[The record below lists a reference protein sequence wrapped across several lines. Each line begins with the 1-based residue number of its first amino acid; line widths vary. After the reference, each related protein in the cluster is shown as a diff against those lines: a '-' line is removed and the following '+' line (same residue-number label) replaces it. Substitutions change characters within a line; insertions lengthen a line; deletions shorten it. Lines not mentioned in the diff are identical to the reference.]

1 MKSLVFEKNIGIET
15 YFTEDKGI
23 DGKLRYTPED
33 FIVRE
38 LYLYPKKEE
47 TGNYVIAEVSCRNW
61 ETHTLI
67 RELAK
72 RLHISRKRIGFA
84 GTKDKR
90 ALSTQLM
97 SFYDVSNEELS
108 KIKIKDVLLNNIYSS
123 DKPIKLGDL
132 YGNYF
137 ETTIR
142 KINNELKSEQIGMK
156 ISFLNGYGGFPNY
169 YGVQRFGVVRPITHV
184 VGKHIVD
191 GDFEKAVMTY
201 IANPIEGENDETFE
215 LRKELEKSRDYS
227 KALHSYPDQLNFE
240 KAILNKLVVE
250 PKDFVGALKELPR
263 NLLTMFINAY
273 QSYLFNK
280 ILSERIE
287 RKMPLNQAIVGDI
300 ILPLRISIKD
310 KEGILVTKSNIEKVN
325 MQTSKKKAFVSGL
338 LVGSDSVF
346 ADGEMGEIEHKIID
360 KEKIDKRDFIIPEMP
375 FISSSGSRRSLFA
388 PLSKIDWTMRD
399 DELNDGHQEL
409 TLKFELPKGCYATS
423 LLREF
428 MKSEDIKNY

>member
-23 DGKLRYTPED
+23 GGKLRYTPED
-33 FIVRE
+33 FIVKE
-38 LYLYPKKEE
+38 LYLHPKKEE

-72 RLHISRKRIGFA
+72 RLHISRNRIGFA

-97 SFYDVSNEELS
+97 SFYDVYNEELS
-108 KIKIKDVLLNNIYSS
+108 KIKIKDVSLNNIYSS

-142 KINNELKSEQIGMK
+142 KINNKLKSEQIGKK
-156 ISFLNGYGGFPNY
+156 ISFLNDYGGFPNY
-169 YGVQRFGVVRPITHV
+169 YGVQRFGIVRPITHV

-191 GDFEKAVMTY
+191 GDFERAVMTY

-215 LRKELEKSRDYS
+215 LREELQKSRDYS

-250 PKDFVGALKELPR
+250 TRDFVGALKELPR

-287 RKMPLNQAIVGDI
+287 RKMPLNQATIGDI
-300 ILPLRISIKD
+300 VLPLRNNIKD
-310 KEGILVTKSNIEKVN
+310 NKGILVTKLNLEKVN
-325 MQTSKKKAFVSGL
+325 MQISKKKAFVSGL

-346 ADGEMGEIEHKIID
+346 AEGEMGGIERKIID
-360 KEKIDKRDFIIPEMP
+360 KEKIDKRDFIIPEIP
-375 FISSSGSRRSLFA
+375 FISSSGSRRSLFT

-399 DELNDGHQEL
+399 DELNVGHQAI
-409 TLKFELPKGCYATS
+409 TLRFELPKGCYATS

-428 MKSEDIKNY
+428 MKSNDIKNY